1 MAIQLERP
9 NAFPLQRPSRVRV
22 GFALGADDRAADR
35 GPLEFLE
42 AAMAIA
48 ARGFILG
55 IGLGTV
61 MVVGGRAPLAEL
73 TALGIV
79 AIGAALL
86 SWGQ

>member
-9 NAFPLQRPSRVRV
+9 NAFPLQRPSRIRV
-22 GFALGADDRAADR
+22 GFASAEDDHRADR

-48 ARGFILG
+48 ARGFVLG
-55 IGLGTV
+55 IGLGIV
-61 MVVGGRAPLAEL
+61 MVVGGHAPLAEL

-79 AIGAALL
+79 AIGAAFL